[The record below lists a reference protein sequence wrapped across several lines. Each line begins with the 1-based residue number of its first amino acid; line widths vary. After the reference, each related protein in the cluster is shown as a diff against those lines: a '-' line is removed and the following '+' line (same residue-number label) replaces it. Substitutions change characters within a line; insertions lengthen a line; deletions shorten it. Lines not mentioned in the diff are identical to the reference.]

1 MGSAEEKKKTIK
13 FVPIWRALLNQNK
26 NKEALKPYKNEMA
39 RMETPK
45 VLLKLHYGSRTL
57 EKSPK
62 VTRKSILKSS
72 SNRTTEKH
80 MNEYKG
86 KKKSHTCTKQGHKA

>member
-1 MGSAEEKKKTIK
+1 
-13 FVPIWRALLNQNK
+13 
-26 NKEALKPYKNEMA
+26 MA

-45 VLLKLHYGSRTL
+45 VLLKLHYGSKTL

-80 MNEYKG
+80 RNEYKG
-86 KKKSHTCTKQGHKA
+86 KKKNHTGTKQGHKA